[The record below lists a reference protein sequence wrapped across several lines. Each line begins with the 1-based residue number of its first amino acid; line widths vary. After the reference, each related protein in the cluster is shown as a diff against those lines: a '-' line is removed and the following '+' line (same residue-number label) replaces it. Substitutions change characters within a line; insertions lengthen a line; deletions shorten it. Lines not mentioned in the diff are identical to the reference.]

1 MDFTRDQTPRRQPQ
15 NNILFDSFHDT
26 LPTLSQYTRFPKPSS
41 DKVHIPVPIPSLN
54 KDITADIQWTCS
66 RKRSTIHE

>member
-26 LPTLSQYTRFPKPSS
+26 LPTLSQYTRFPKSSPKLSS

-66 RKRSTIHE
+66 RKR